1 MLSKLKFL
9 KQRSSIVW
17 TIRGFFHFRGF
28 VEIDAPIIVRSPGLE
43 PYLDAFEVRGIQ
55 TDIHHQAQ
63 AALSMLELGQ
73 RKYLQTSPEY
83 ALKKLLGQGF
93 DRVFSICACFRDEPT
108 SKTHQPEFTML
119 EWYVKNQNLFEL
131 MDQCEALLRE
141 VSDQFLGKA
150 QRLRMKRELIIDGQ
164 AQSLLFSFDL
174 HEPFE
179 RLSVQ
184 EAFIR
189 YTGIDYEAYPDAQS
203 LRAQALQKGF
213 RADEDWTWD
222 DIFFQ
227 LLMDAVEP
235 KLGREKPTFL
245 WGYPA
250 SQAALA
256 KLDPTHPSRAL
267 RFELF
272 IGGIELGNA
281 FDELCNAEEQRLRFI
296 SDQKTRAQLGKAI
309 YPIDEK
315 LLLALPQMGNTTG
328 IAIGLD
334 RLVMLFTQAEHI
346 ADIRC
351 QAWED

>member
-1 MLSKLKFL
+1 MSSKIKFL
-9 KQRSSIVW
+9 AQRSSIVW
-17 TIRGFFHFRGF
+17 TIRGFFHLRGF

-43 PYLDAFEVRGIQ
+43 PYLDAFEVQGIQ
-55 TDIHHQAQ
+55 TQINHISQEIPGLAQ
-63 AALSMLELGQ
+63 GH
-73 RKYLQTSPEY
+73 RKYLHTSPEY
-83 ALKKLLGQGF
+83 ALKRVLGMGL
-93 DRVFSICACFRDEPT
+93 DRVFSICSCFRDEPT

-141 VSDQFLGKA
+141 ISDTFLGTGAYLKM
-150 QRLRMKRELIIDGQ
+150 QRELIVDGKNQ
-164 AQSLLFSFDL
+164 IQDFCFDL
-174 HEPFE
+174 QQPFE

-184 EAFIR
+184 DAFIR
-189 YTGIDYEAYPDAQS
+189 YTGIDYEAYPLVDDF
-203 LRAQALQKGF
+203 RHQALSKGF
-213 RADEDWTWD
+213 RADADWTWD

-235 KLGREKPTFL
+235 NLGKDQPTFL

-256 KLDPTHPSRAL
+256 KLDPLHPSRAL

-281 FDELCNAEEQRLRFI
+281 FDELSQADEQRVRFMA
-296 SDQKTRAQLGKAI
+296 DQHTRASLQKPI

-315 LLLALPQMGNTTG
+315 LLLALPKMGNTTG

-334 RLVMLFTQAEHI
+334 RLVMLFTQASQI
-346 ADIRC
+346 TDIRC
-351 QAWED
+351 QDWEE